1 MWYVGK
7 RDNDERRCVMKSIKK
22 FFWAI
27 IAALDAVVS
36 LDKYM
41 SILQG
46 SLDEDRPDEHRE
58 CWQ

>member
-1 MWYVGK
+1 
-7 RDNDERRCVMKSIKK
+7 MKSIKK